1 VHGRGPGPLF
11 LPLSKAGRLLP
22 RRLTDKAVT
31 WVLSERAAQ
40 AGVEAFS
47 PHDLRRS
54 YISSLLASGV
64 DLAAVA
70 AMAGHSNLTTTAKYD
85 RRGEESKRRA
95 SELLIVP
102 FVAPKEGKS

>member
-1 VHGRGPGPLF
+1 
-11 LPLSKAGRLLP
+11 
-22 RRLTDKAVT
+22 VT

-64 DLAAVA
+64 DLATVA